1 MFKTNRKNV
10 NTKIDISLLP
20 KTKVIKYRDDE
31 NNGYDFQDKR
41 QTSEVL
47 INTASFCIEV
57 IADDRSHYPEIHS
70 SSS

>member
-1 MFKTNRKNV
+1 M
-10 NTKIDISLLP
+10 
-20 KTKVIKYRDDE
+20 IKYHDDE
-31 NNGYDFQDKR
+31 NDGYNFQDKR

-47 INTASFCIEV
+47 INTASFRIEV